1 MPWQFL
7 SPMRRTH
14 PAARLRT
21 LARRLAV
28 SGLLAASISAPAQ
41 TALPAGYSRWQASM
55 DAFAESD
62 KLRQPQPDGVLFVGS
77 SSIRF
82 WAHMAQDFAPLPVVI
97 NRGFGGSTMADCHHL
112 VQQLVVQYQPRQVMV
127 YAGDNDLAQGRT
139 PAQVLESF
147 EGFVRAVRT
156 ALPDARISYIS
167 IKPSPARVA
176 LLPNVR
182 EANALLKAY
191 VATLPRADFIDIYTP
206 MLAPDGTPRE
216 DLFGPDRLH
225 MNAAGYALWRDV
237 IAPYLQP
244 GDGAERTVTAAG
256 PQGAPARPEA
266 VSPAVSTSA
275 ALARGSAR

>member
-1 MPWQFL
+1 
-7 SPMRRTH
+7 MRRTH
-14 PAARLRT
+14 PATRLRT

-62 KLRQPQPDGVLFVGS
+62 KLRLPQPDGVLFVGS

-82 WAHMAQDFAPLPVVI
+82 WAHMAQDFAPQPVVI

-147 EGFVRAVRT
+147 EGFVRAVRA
-156 ALPDARISYIS
+156 ALPQARIGYIS
-167 IKPSPARVA
+167 IKPSPARAA
-176 LLPNVR
+176 LLPQVR

-206 MLAPDGTPRE
+206 MLAPGGTPRE

-237 IAPYLQP
+237 IGPYLRP
-244 GDGAERTVTAAG
+244 GGGAAPTVTAAAEDG
-256 PQGAPARPEA
+256 PLARPVAA
-266 VSPAVSTSA
+266 VPAALATSA
-275 ALARGSAR
+275 ALAGGSTR